1 MKRTTNQVGMMI
13 LTVVALQRP
22 NVSLENTPV
31 KGVRVTV
38 WRTDEKEVLRI
49 IIVFIKFGWME
60 WCRRRQVGHVDLLFL
75 LSFYTLSRK
84 LKERFYKE

>member
-1 MKRTTNQVGMMI
+1 MMI
-13 LTVVALQRP
+13 QTVRALQRP

-49 IIVFIKFGWME
+49 ITDFHKVWMDGVVSASSS
-60 WCRRRQVGHVDLLFL
+60 WAC
-75 LSFYTLSRK
+75 
-84 LKERFYKE
+84 